1 MGAGLDS
8 AAVTTLILPCCP
20 LSLMSGVLVLVLLVV
35 RGCCHCF
42 LEWQRWVLSFFP
54 ALTEGGGCA
63 VVVGAGV
70 MVVVVAATK
79 PNGEVE
85 GAAPHKIKTVQFI
98 ILSNVISNLI

>member
-1 MGAGLDS
+1 MF
-8 AAVTTLILPCCP
+8 LPE
-20 LSLMSGVLVLVLLVV
+20 M
-35 RGCCHCF
+35 
-42 LEWQRWVLSFFP
+42 
-54 ALTEGGGCA
+54 AEGGGCA

-98 ILSNVISNLI
+98 ILSNVISN